1 VVSERVEFRAIL
13 SAMRRR
19 WWIVVLAMVVAAA
32 AAFGISLAISPVY
45 EARTSILVGA
55 AIDSPDLTTD
65 ELDATD
71 HLTLVYADLATRQP
85 VLQGAIDTVGLRT
98 SWTQLLQRVHVDL
111 PSGNTDLM
119 VISADAS
126 TRDEARAIAQ
136 AISDQLIALSPT
148 GIEQQRS
155 SVLQSRLDSLHQ
167 SIVRKQKALQT
178 LHSNLSAATSAGAQT
193 DIRAQ
198 IDASEQSL
206 TAAQDRYNS
215 LVASNASSS
224 VNKLTVIERAQALQS
239 PVIPKTKLY
248 VAVAAVL
255 GLLIGAAIAY
265 ALEFRGGRTV
275 RAPIAGLGLPEAS
288 AGGNGR
294 RIPALEEHPPVP
306 AALEEHAPVPAPPA
320 TSEQLA
326 SSPAA
331 TSEQLGSS
339 PPTDRT

>member
-1 VVSERVEFRAIL
+1 VSERVEFRAIL

-19 WWIVVLAMVVAAA
+19 WWVVVLATVVAAGA
-32 AAFGISLAISPVY
+32 ALAISLAISPVY

-55 AIDSPDLTTD
+55 AIDSPNLTTD

-71 HLTLVYADLATRQP
+71 HLTLVYADLARRQP

-98 SWTQLLQRVHVDL
+98 SWTQLAQRVHVDL
-111 PSGNTDLM
+111 PSGNTDLI

-167 SIVRKQKALQT
+167 SIVAKQKALQT
-178 LHSNLSAATSAGAQT
+178 LHSDLSAATSVAAQT
-193 DIRAQ
+193 NIRGR
-198 IDASEQSL
+198 IDAAEQSL
-206 TAAQDRYNS
+206 TSAQDRYDS
-215 LVASNASSS
+215 LVASNGSSS

-239 PVIPKTKLY
+239 PVIPNTKLY

-265 ALEFRGGRTV
+265 ALEFGGGYAV
-275 RAPIAGLGLPEAS
+275 RAPVAGLGRPEA
-288 AGGNGR
+288 ALGGNGR
-294 RIPALEEHPPVP
+294 RIPALEEHPPAP
-306 AALEEHAPVPAPPA
+306 AALEEHPPVPAPPA
-320 TSEQLA
+320 GSEQLA
-326 SSPAA
+326 SSPAG
-331 TSEQLGSS
+331 TSEPVGSS
-339 PPTDRT
+339 PPADRT